1 MHACA
6 RRGAAV
12 EAITHQGRLEVAPQA
27 KLLLAS
33 LPSPPP
39 LLPIAGVC
47 WAFGPPHCR
56 SIGPAGDGG
65 ARPGD
70 AGGDVEL
77 PRIRHLG
84 HCRFRNRGTEYHSKP
99 GM

>member
-1 MHACA
+1 MSTMHACA

-33 LPSPPP
+33 LPSPPLP

-56 SIGPAGDGG
+56 SIGPLAGVSPCDG
-65 ARPGD
+65 
-70 AGGDVEL
+70 E
-77 PRIRHLG
+77 I
-84 HCRFRNRGTEYHSKP
+84 
-99 GM
+99 

>member
-1 MHACA
+1 MSTMHACA

-39 LLPIAGVC
+39 SPFSPLLGFAGPSALPIAGASAPGAVY
-47 WAFGPPHCR
+47 PPAM
-56 SIGPAGDGG
+56 G
-65 ARPGD
+65 
-70 AGGDVEL
+70 
-77 PRIRHLG
+77 
-84 HCRFRNRGTEYHSKP
+84 RFE
-99 GM
+99 